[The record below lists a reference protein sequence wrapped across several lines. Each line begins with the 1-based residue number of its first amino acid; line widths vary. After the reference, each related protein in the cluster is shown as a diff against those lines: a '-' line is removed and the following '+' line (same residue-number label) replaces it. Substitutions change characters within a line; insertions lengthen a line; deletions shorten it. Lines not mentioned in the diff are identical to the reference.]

1 MRAALA
7 GTLPSVDLGLTGRT
21 AVVCG
26 ASAGIG
32 LAVAEALAEEGA
44 NVAMLARRRDV
55 LEREAD
61 RLGAFSVRGDVT
73 VPADLER
80 LVERTLEAFGG
91 IDIVVNNSGGPPRTA
106 ALELDEASID
116 AAFQLLLVS
125 AVRLTA
131 LCLPHLE
138 RSGHGRVIT
147 ITSSSVKEPI
157 DNLALSNAVRPGVVG
172 WSKTLARE
180 VGPKGITVNCI
191 APGRIDT
198 ERVREVYPDGPTEGD
213 LASIPLRRLGTPR
226 EIGDLVAFLCSDRG
240 GYVSGATIPVDGG
253 LLRSL
258 H

>member
-1 MRAALA
+1 MDLALK
-7 GTLPSVDLGLTGRT
+7 GRT
-21 AVVCG
+21 AIVCG

-32 LAVAEALAEEGA
+32 LGIAEALAEEGA
-44 NVAMLARRRDV
+44 NVAMFARRRDI
-55 LEREAD
+55 LGREAE
-61 RLGAFSVRGDVT
+61 RLGALAVRGDVS

-91 IDIVVNNSGGPPRTA
+91 VDIVVNNSGGPPRTT
-106 ALELDEASID
+106 ALEMNEESIEA
-116 AAFQLLLVS
+116 AVQLLLIS

-138 RSGHGRVIT
+138 SSGHGRIVN
-147 ITSSSVKEPI
+147 ITSSTVKEPV
-157 DNLALSNAVRPGVVG
+157 DNLALSNTVRPGVVG

-180 VGPKGITVNCI
+180 LGPKGVTVNCI

-198 ERVREVYPDGPTEGD
+198 ERLKEVYPDGPTEAD
-213 LASIPLRRLGTPR
+213 LATIPLGRLGTTR

-240 GYVSGATIPVDGG
+240 AYVSGATIPVDGG

-258 H
+258 L